1 MLIDKDC
8 GIHLEIVDS
17 TNTYCKKKEVP
28 TGYFVLAKEQT
39 AGRGRNSRKWIS
51 QGEEKFFFSAKF
63 SLPNIH
69 FSIPLLSLFIGSA
82 VLKTLLKHFPDLQTD
97 LKLKWPNDI
106 YLKNKKVSGVL
117 IESEY
122 IDSTSIFIA
131 GIGINLFGKEKIVE
145 SEYLSE
151 TALGKEFKT
160 NLIYTLIEFINE
172 IEFILSNSESTQ
184 KELNWIY
191 ENSYL
196 RNKKVE
202 SIQNGEKFSGNVVG
216 YDRNGFLIVKKEDEN
231 LVIVLD
237 TSPDFKVI

>member
-106 YLKNKKVSGVL
+106 YLKNKKVSVAVTAVYGG
-117 IESEY
+117 
-122 IDSTSIFIA
+122 TSISMQIRDLKR
-131 GIGINLFGKEKIVE
+131 GTHIVMKSNL
-145 SEYLSE
+145 Y
-151 TALGKEFKT
+151 
-160 NLIYTLIEFINE
+160 Y
-172 IEFILSNSESTQ
+172 
-184 KELNWIY
+184 
-191 ENSYL
+191 
-196 RNKKVE
+196 R
-202 SIQNGEKFSGNVVG
+202 IQN
-216 YDRNGFLIVKKEDEN
+216 LPKK
-231 LVIVLD
+231 
-237 TSPDFKVI
+237 S